1 MFVAQGAT
9 FTLALTTGGGINA
22 ALTRLGVEAPTA
34 EIVDMTP
41 GGAPPGQMIIVPTG
55 DTRGGTLSVDF
66 IYAAN
71 GVDPQT
77 LVGKTGIATFASPNL
92 TVSRRVVVESA
103 SIEASVGDLVR
114 GSINFRLTDYTGI

>member
-9 FTLALTTGGGINA
+9 FTFAPSVGASIVA
-22 ALTRLGVEAPTA
+22 SLTRLGVETPTA
-34 EIVDMTP
+34 ELVDMTP
-41 GGAPPGQMIIVPTG
+41 GGANPGTMIIVPTG

-66 IYAAN
+66 LYAKN

-77 LVGKTGIATFASPNL
+77 LVGKTGQATFQSPDL

-114 GSINFRLTDYTGI
+114 GSITFRLTDYTGI